1 MRETGSLKMSVAA
14 ATFALACLAAPL
26 PALADAI
33 DGAWCSPDG
42 KHLKI
47 AGRKITTPGGALLD
61 GDYSRHAFSYVA
73 PASEPGGGDTIYMQ
87 LMNETTAMVRQGTPV
102 AQPITWKR
110 CEATS

>member
-1 MRETGSLKMSVAA
+1 MRKNGSWTFSVAT

-42 KHLKI
+42 KQLKI
-47 AGRKITTPGGALLD
+47 AGRKITTPGGVLLD
-61 GDYSRHAFSYVA
+61 GDYGRHSFSYVA

>member
-1 MRETGSLKMSVAA
+1 MAEGRKLKMSVAA
-14 ATFALACLAAPL
+14 LSFALGGLAAPP

-47 AGRKITTPGGALLD
+47 AGPKITTPGGAPLD
-61 GDYSRHAFSYVA
+61 GDYGRHSFSYVA

-87 LMNETTAMVRQGTPV
+87 LMNETTALVRQGTPV
-102 AQPITWKR
+102 AQPVTWKR
-110 CEATS
+110 CETVS

>member
-1 MRETGSLKMSVAA
+1 MGEITRPTFSVAA
-14 ATFALACLAAPL
+14 LGFALAIFTAPS

-33 DGAWCSPDG
+33 DGAWCSPEG

-61 GDYSRHAFSYVA
+61 GDYSRHAFSWVA

-87 LMNETTAMVRQGTPV
+87 LMNETTALVRQGTPV
-102 AQPITWKR
+102 AQPSTWKR

>member
-1 MRETGSLKMSVAA
+1 MHKGRQLTLWMAA
-14 ATFALACLAAPL
+14 LGLTLASLAAPQS
-26 PALADAI
+26 ALADAI

-61 GDYSRHAFSYVA
+61 GDYGRHSFSYVA

-102 AQPITWKR
+102 AQPVTWKR

>member
-1 MRETGSLKMSVAA
+1 MPEGNKRKLRIVALG
-14 ATFALACLAAPL
+14 FALACLAAPP

-61 GDYSRHAFSYVA
+61 GDYGRHSFSWVA
-73 PASEPGGGDTIYMQ
+73 PPSEPGGGDTIYMQ
-87 LMNETTAMVRQGTPV
+87 LMNETTALVRQGTPV

-110 CEATS
+110 CETVS

>member
-1 MRETGSLKMSVAA
+1 MRESGSVKYSVAA
-14 ATFALACLAAPL
+14 LTLAAACLAAPP

-47 AGRKITTPGGALLD
+47 AGRKITTPGGVLLD
-61 GDYSRHAFSYVA
+61 GDYSRHAFSWVA
-73 PASEPGGGDTIYMQ
+73 PAAEPGGGDTIYMQ
-87 LMNETTAMVRQGTPV
+87 LMNQTTALVRQGTPV

>member
-1 MRETGSLKMSVAA
+1 MRETGSLKISVAA
-14 ATFALACLAAPL
+14 ASFALACLAAPL

-33 DGAWCSPDG
+33 DGAWCSPEG

-47 AGRKITTPGGALLD
+47 AGPKITTPGGALLD
-61 GDYSRHAFSYVA
+61 GDYSRHAFSWVA